1 MSSIT
6 IFSEVFCHGGDVAN
20 KVAESLGSELIFDR
34 ALISQTSERA
44 QMSESKIHRAL
55 FEKPSVF
62 NKFTLENERAIA
74 NLKLLL
80 AEILK
85 GDNLLFSGFAGHL
98 IPQNITHVLRVG
110 IIAETKYRVE
120 RLMQEQGLSEK
131 DAIKVI
137 RKEDEK
143 AALWTSYLF
152 QKAPWDAKLYDI
164 VIPMGKKSVEE
175 AVTLICEY
183 VQKDIL
189 KVTPVS
195 QKAVEDFALAA
206 KVETVLGKE
215 GHDVSVSAGEGLV
228 TLTINKHV
236 LRLSRLEEELKKITM
251 TVSGVKDVETKVGP
265 GFYKSDIYGKFDIET
280 PSKVVLVDDEREFV
294 QTLSDRLLMRDMG
307 TAVAY
312 DGEQALSLVEEDE
325 PEVMVLD
332 LKMPGI
338 DGIEVLRRVRREHPN
353 MEVII
358 LTGHGSK
365 EDEEI
370 CLKLGAFAYLE
381 KPIDMEVLAQT
392 MCEAYQRV
400 RERRSDVSD
409 KQD

>member
-6 IFSEVFCHGGDVAN
+6 IFSGAFCHGGEVAR
-20 KVAESLGSELIFDR
+20 KMAQSLGSELLFDG
-34 ALISQTSERA
+34 ALISQTSERF

-62 NKFTLENERAIA
+62 NKFTHEKERAIA

-85 GDNLLFSGFAGHL
+85 GDNLLLSGFTGHL

-120 RLMQEQGLSEK
+120 RLMQEQGHSEK
-131 DAIKVI
+131 NAVKVI
-137 RKEDEK
+137 RREDEK

-152 QKAPWDAKLYDI
+152 QKAPWDTKLYDM
-164 VIPMGKKSVEE
+164 VIPMDKKSVEE
-175 AVTLICEY
+175 AVPIICES

-189 KVTPVS
+189 KATPAS
-195 QKAVEDFALAA
+195 QKAVEDFGLAVR
-206 KVETVLGKE
+206 VEAVLKRE
-215 GHDVSVSAGEGLV
+215 GHDVSVTAGEGLV

-236 LRLSRLEEELKKITM
+236 LMLSRLEEELKKIAL
-251 TVSGVKDVETKVGP
+251 TVSGVKNVETKVGS
-265 GFYKSDIYGKFDIET
+265 GFYKSDIYRKFDIET
-280 PSKVVLVDDEREFV
+280 PSKVVLLDDEREFV

-338 DGIEVLRRVRREHPN
+338 DGIEVLRRVKREHPN

-370 CLKLGAFAYLE
+370 CRKLGAFAYLE

-392 MCEAYQRV
+392 MSEAYQRV

-409 KQD
+409 KKD